1 MQEPVRW
8 SCVAYNGAT
17 ESENKIHDDSVAR
30 RFGFRGGLVPGVTVY
45 AYLVHPA
52 IEAWGLE
59 WLSRGTASVVLHKP
73 VYHGD
78 EVRVEPKPEGPGRY
92 HGQVFDSAGIA
103 CAEGSVGLGPKGVG
117 PTRLGHAPA
126 PDAMG
131 RPEAT
136 RETLEELR
144 ESGLGSLRAEW
155 SGEPPGYRYTQSPQ
169 DVPELVRPDG
179 GGYANAAFTLGLAN
193 LILSANV
200 RLGPWIHVESELQNR
215 AAIPRGS
222 RLVVEASVAG
232 LFSRGGHEFVDLD
245 VGVFVEPDEP
255 ALSVRHRAIYKL
267 RDA

>member
-1 MQEPVRW
+1 MRW

-59 WLSRGTASVVLHKP
+59 WLASGTASVVLHKP

-78 EVRVEPKPEGPGRY
+78 EVRVEPKLEGPERY
-92 HGQVFDSAGIA
+92 QGQVFDPAGIA
-103 CAEGSVGLGPKGVG
+103 CADGSVALGPKEVG
-117 PTRLGHAPA
+117 PARRGHAPA
-126 PDAMG
+126 PRSHE

-136 RETLEELR
+136 REALEELR
-144 ESGLGSLRAEW
+144 ENGLGSLHAEW
-155 SGEPPGYRYTQSPQ
+155 SGEPPGYRYTQSPE
-169 DVPELVRPDG
+169 DVPELLRPDG
-179 GGYANAAFTLGLAN
+179 GGNANAAFTLGLAN
-193 LILSANV
+193 AILSANV
-200 RLGPWIHVESELQNR
+200 SLGPWIHVQSEVRNR

-222 RLVVEASVAG
+222 RLVVEGSAAD

-245 VGVFVEPDEP
+245 VEVFIEPDEP
-255 ALSVRHRAIYKL
+255 ALSVRHRAIYVL